1 MSAFT
6 EYQGW
11 DEWAEKYKPVGPED
25 NQMFETYGADLQTVL
40 GTHPKYVWTWM
51 QGDMSDI
58 ISAGYHLVNRL
69 GYFITEVPWTNED
82 DYCLLSI
89 EVQCECYDLETEEG
103 NPACVMCEGYGL
115 TTKYVEPVK

>member
-11 DEWAEKYKPVGPED
+11 DEWAAKYKPVGAED
-25 NQMFETYGADLQTVL
+25 NQMLETYGADLQTVL

-58 ISAGYHLVNRL
+58 ISAGYHLVNRI
-69 GYFITEVPWTNED
+69 GYYITEVPWTNED
-82 DYCLLSI
+82 DYCLLST
-89 EVQCECYDLETEEG
+89 EVACECLGAYGEG
-103 NPACVMCEGYGL
+103 DPACILCEGYGL
-115 TTKYVEPVK
+115 TTQYVEAVN